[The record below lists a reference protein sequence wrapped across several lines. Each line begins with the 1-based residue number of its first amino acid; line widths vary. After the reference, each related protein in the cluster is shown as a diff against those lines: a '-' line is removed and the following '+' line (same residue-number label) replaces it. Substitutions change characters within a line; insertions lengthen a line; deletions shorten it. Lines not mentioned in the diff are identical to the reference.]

1 MKEYISRSLGHNR
14 SSLLS
19 SKGFSATAE
28 TAACTDSH
36 RQHVCGFVYKSS
48 RRVKIAPRVGTDDL
62 EPLALRES
70 GGGSVRQEREH
81 PLPVVLHSPLT
92 SRWPAARPYAFP
104 PIKKCCRWCYERS
117 GWSEHQWYSSPRTS
131 LGSQTWRNCWRHRL
145 ADPRQEVYAIPGG
158 GLGVALEPGT
168 MEPSCVIASGV
179 SEEMGALQSCTLM
192 GARKPSTRR
201 LYASNGSVCE
211 GVRLISTRLLAPYRM
226 FWVSRCT
233 DWIVDRYHRHWS
245 LCRGHCRVRSPQS
258 GQSFGKKDYIPHVHF
273 VSALGPGSG
282 LRALSLQPFGPLTS
296 VGLKELFL
304 KTTVLLAF
312 ASAKRIEHLHAFS
325 VDSDCIRFGPG
336 DCSVTLQPRLE
347 YVPKSLSTPFE
358 RIETVSPSALAT
370 KSSPSQS
377 ADA

>member
-131 LGSQTWRNCWRHRL
+131 LGSQTWRNCWRRL
-145 ADPRQEVYAIPGG
+145 KLISACCCKLVFIITFIWVRHFIR
-158 GLGVALEPGT
+158 
-168 MEPSCVIASGV
+168 C
-179 SEEMGALQSCTLM
+179 
-192 GARKPSTRR
+192 
-201 LYASNGSVCE
+201 
-211 GVRLISTRLLAPYRM
+211 VRLIIHKPTQTQDTSRFQNKRPNTRSEFTCFDVHM
-226 FWVSRCT
+226 F
-233 DWIVDRYHRHWS
+233 I
-245 LCRGHCRVRSPQS
+245 
-258 GQSFGKKDYIPHVHF
+258 
-273 VSALGPGSG
+273 
-282 LRALSLQPFGPLTS
+282 
-296 VGLKELFL
+296 
-304 KTTVLLAF
+304 
-312 ASAKRIEHLHAFS
+312 
-325 VDSDCIRFGPG
+325 
-336 DCSVTLQPRLE
+336 
-347 YVPKSLSTPFE
+347 
-358 RIETVSPSALAT
+358 
-370 KSSPSQS
+370 
-377 ADA
+377 

>member
-1 MKEYISRSLGHNR
+1 MKESISRSLGHDR

-28 TAACTDSH
+28 TACTDSH

-48 RRVKIAPRVGTDDL
+48 RRVEIAPRVGSDDL

-81 PLPVVLHSPLT
+81 ALPVVLHSPLT

-104 PIKKCCRWCYERS
+104 PIKKCCRWCYKRS

-179 SEEMGALQSCTLM
+179 SEEMGALQSRTLM

-201 LYASNGSVCE
+201 WYASKWECLWKSQAH
-211 GVRLISTRLLAPYRM
+211 IDP
-226 FWVSRCT
+226 
-233 DWIVDRYHRHWS
+233 
-245 LCRGHCRVRSPQS
+245 
-258 GQSFGKKDYIPHVHF
+258 
-273 VSALGPGSG
+273 
-282 LRALSLQPFGPLTS
+282 
-296 VGLKELFL
+296 
-304 KTTVLLAF
+304 TT
-312 ASAKRIEHLHAFS
+312 
-325 VDSDCIRFGPG
+325 C
-336 DCSVTLQPRLE
+336 
-347 YVPKSLSTPFE
+347 
-358 RIETVSPSALAT
+358 TVSYVLSFPLHRLDSGSLPSTL
-370 KSSPSQS
+370 KSMSRPLPCSFP
-377 ADA
+377 AERAIFR